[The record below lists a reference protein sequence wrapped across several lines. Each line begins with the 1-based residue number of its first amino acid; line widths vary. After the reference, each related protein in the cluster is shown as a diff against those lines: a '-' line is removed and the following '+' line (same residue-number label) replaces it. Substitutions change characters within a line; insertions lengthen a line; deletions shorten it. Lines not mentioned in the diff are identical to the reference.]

1 MKLKKIISSALVFT
15 LAATILTG
23 CGKKEEAEAP
33 AKETEKVIVASSN
46 AGDPYSF
53 VEDGEHKGFEVDM
66 WNEIA
71 KRTGYEVE
79 MQPMGFSNIFG
90 ALDSGKVDVAANFF
104 GQTEER
110 LSKYNSSI
118 AYAEDNTSLG
128 LKAENKDINS
138 LEDLKGK
145 VVAVQEGGVGQE
157 IANEQ
162 AEKIGFEVKMIGD
175 GVMGIEELKL
185 DRCDA
190 WICSEI
196 SLYHDAKKAG
206 VDIRV
211 LEEPIVASTTGYF
224 FRKDDEKSD
233 KIRENV
239 DKALEEML
247 ADGTIKTLT
256 EKWFY
261 TDLTKGLK

>member
-1 MKLKKIISSALVFT
+1 
-15 LAATILTG
+15 
-23 CGKKEEAEAP
+23 
-33 AKETEKVIVASSN
+33 
-46 AGDPYSF
+46 
-53 VEDGEHKGFEVDM
+53 
-66 WNEIA
+66 
-71 KRTGYEVE
+71 

-90 ALDSGKVDVAANFF
+90 ALDSGKVDVAANFY

-110 LSKYNSSI
+110 LEKYNSSI

-128 LKAENKDINS
+128 LKAENTEVNS

-162 AEKIGFEVKMIGD
+162 AEKIGFEVKMLGD
-175 GVMGIEELKL
+175 GTMGIEELKL

-206 VDIRV
+206 VDVRV
-211 LEEPIVASTTGYF
+211 IEEPIVASTTGYF
-224 FRKDDEKSD
+224 FRKDDERSD

-261 TDLTKGLK
+261 TDLTKG